1 MEDEVVGLISALGEV
16 VGWRVGALPVGGI
29 LERVL
34 NEEVIGSIWKSIVE
48 RIDIEV
54 DFAIEIDMEANSIGN
69 CYYVTV
75 LD

>member
-1 MEDEVVGLISALGEV
+1 
-16 VGWRVGALPVGGI
+16 LPLGGI

-34 NEEVIGSIWKSIVE
+34 SEEVIGSIWKSIVE